1 MGRANTGMQYIVTG
15 MRIIENSL
23 NERSDSNRRW
33 IATQKRKLVL
43 VLSMYYFQSHILF
56 SWVTQL
62 SLVSE

>member
-1 MGRANTGMQYIVTG
+1 MGRANTGMRYIVSG

-33 IATQKRKLVL
+33 IATQKRELALV
-43 VLSMYYFQSHILF
+43 SYMYYFQTHILF